1 MRKAISR
8 IGWMMAGFASAN
20 LAVFFAM
27 FRSPKRKWEKES
39 YDCAVVCGY
48 FANGDG
54 TPSEMLKSR
63 VDKAVELWKQKKVK
77 YMILSGGAVHNEY
90 VEAEVME
97 QYALE
102 LGVPEEYILKE
113 KQAVSTYHNLQYSAK
128 IMDNFGFK
136 DCVVVTNGWH
146 LRKADHYARRAGM
159 KYVMGEA
166 SNPKEVD
173 WLRGVLLC
181 VQTNFQMYLNMW
193 KGYY

>member
-48 FANGDG
+48 FANEDG
-54 TPSEMLKSR
+54 TPSEMMKSR
-63 VDKAVELWKQKKVK
+63 VDKAAALWKQKKVG
-77 YMILSGGAVHNEY
+77 YLILSGGAVHNKY
-90 VEAEVME
+90 VEAEIMKKYAME
-97 QYALE
+97 Q
-102 LGVPEEYILKE
+102 GVPEEYILKE

-146 LRKADHYARRAGM
+146 LRKADHYARRARVE
-159 KYVMGEA
+159 YVMAEA
-166 SNPKEVD
+166 LNPKGMG
-173 WLRGVLLC
+173 WFRCFLMNI
-181 VQTNFQMYLNMW
+181 QTNFCMYLNMW